1 VAQIDFHVEGLPPK
15 KDGASSMWGKD
26 SERPRIQ
33 ALRRAAFERFGGQP
47 PLRTDITLT
56 LELHIAGDRIA
67 SAGDLDN
74 FITGVCDA
82 LMAANGVHWHSHV
95 FAEPSWEG
103 IQPDHAVAIQDDAE
117 VVAITAS
124 KLPSTVGHD
133 WYRVVLTGS

>member
-1 VAQIDFHVEGLPPK
+1 VAPIDFRVEGLPPK

-33 ALRRAAFERFGGQP
+33 ALRRAAFARLSGHP
-47 PLRTDITLT
+47 PLRTDIALT
-56 LELHIAGDRIA
+56 LELHIAGGRIV
-67 SAGDLDN
+67 SVGDLDN

-82 LMAANGVHWHSHV
+82 LMAANGAHWRNHH
-95 FAEPSWEG
+95 FAESGWED
-103 IQPDHAVAIQDDAE
+103 IQPDRAVAILDDAA

-124 KLPSTVGHD
+124 KVPSTDDDD